1 MTAEKMTTT
10 ATQLIEG
17 FDSNAHQFIAVWR
30 DSSERLAAAA
40 RERWDAAFE
49 QAKPQLSAE
58 TRKNAQHAR
67 KVFSGYYV
75 KSVALA
81 TSGAEVAVDT
91 LVQAARTAVDRAAT
105 WQQSRA

>member
-1 MTAEKMTTT
+1 MTAEQITTT

-30 DSSERLAAAA
+30 DSSERLATAA
-40 RERWDAAFE
+40 RERWDTAFE
-49 QAKPQLSAE
+49 QARPQLSAE

-91 LVQAARTAVDRAAT
+91 LVQAARNAVERAAT